1 MLNWIDF
8 QKKAAEKLEGVE
20 TESGNC
26 VIDNESRSNS
36 MSYNDGIISKISNSI
51 IGNKS
56 ENNINNCGDEEYEKL
71 RSNFLKVSDEMSYNI
86 IRLINSELVEG
97 DDKIEKLESKDDRD
111 KVFKRVINYRKD
123 FNNIFKGEKKEVNL
137 RVQLDDIKSIFLNL
151 VDKQEKE
158 LNLWLNC
165 GSNQKIELNERI
177 ECIYREIFTLS
188 EIFCDSL
195 LLNITCILGYI
206 SMEEHS
212 LWVSIISLL
221 IVFEIRACQHA
232 ILLKEN
238 ELISGIVEENFVI
251 LEWLNRN
258 CDEFFSL
265 LLKQYSFIPI
275 TYKIGEVLRDIS
287 TILNLAQGPGIVDKQ
302 NNKTFPISESF
313 KNKSNEITQN
323 LIYKQEIFINLINL
337 SGNQCFDISSDSIST
352 LRCYLFVSPK
362 MTNEYILKNQ
372 QIFFSNIFRILI
384 QSNEYVPKR
393 HGLRLLNQLLSLKEL
408 SKVMTVFSSSC
419 EYLKIFMNLIT
430 SHLNTISFEAF
441 HIFKL
446 FVANPNKSLGIQKV
460 LFKNKEKIVEFLIN
474 FQTSRTDPQFISDK
488 QVSPLYLI
496 CI

>member
-8 QKKAAEKLEGVE
+8 QKKLPVKSEAGEAKNENNDVDD
-20 TESGNC
+20 GNNTSY
-26 VIDNESRSNS
+26 DN
-36 MSYNDGIISKISNSI
+36 GIISKISNSI
-51 IGNKS
+51 IGSKSGNKLS
-56 ENNINNCGDEEYEKL
+56 DLESEEYEKMRRKFL
-71 RSNFLKVSDEMSYNI
+71 HISNEINDNI
-86 IRLINSELVEG
+86 IKLINGELFEG
-97 DDKIEKLESKDDRD
+97 NDEVEKLTKRD
-111 KVFKRVINYRKD
+111 ERNKVFEKIINYRKD
-123 FNNIFKGEKKEVNL
+123 FNNIFRSEKKEMKL
-137 RVQLDDIKSIFLNL
+137 REQLDEIKSILLDL

-165 GSNQKIELNERI
+165 ENNQKIELNERI
-177 ECIYREIFTLS
+177 ESIYRQIFTLS
-188 EIFCDSL
+188 EIFCDYL
-195 LLNITCILGYI
+195 LLNITCVLGCI

-212 LWVSIISLL
+212 LWVNIISLL
-221 IVFEIRACQHA
+221 IVFEIRSCQHTV
-232 ILLKEN
+232 LLKEN
-238 ELISGIVEENFVI
+238 ELIREIDHEDFVI
-251 LEWLNRN
+251 LEWLNNN

-265 LLKQYSFIPI
+265 LLKQYSIIPI

-302 NNKTFPISESF
+302 NNKTFPVSESF
-313 KNKSNEITQN
+313 KNKSKKIIHH
-323 LIYKQEIFINLINL
+323 LLYDQEIFINLISL

-372 QIFFSNIFRILI
+372 QTFFSNIFQILI

-446 FVANPNKSLGIQKV
+446 FVANPNKSHGIQKV
-460 LFKNKEKIVEFLIN
+460 LFKNKDKIVEFLN
-474 FQTSRTDPQFISDK
+474 DFQTSRTDPQFISDK
-488 QVSPLYLI
+488 KVSSLSQI
-496 CI
+496 